1 MNVNMNII
9 IFINMSGAE
18 KNNVT
23 DITADQ
29 AKWETIFSKFK
40 NTNKKKSKER
50 FRRQPGHIDRNS
62 S

>member
-40 NTNKKKSKER
+40 NTNKKNQRKD
-50 FRRQPGHIDRNS
+50 FGDNQVT
-62 S
+62 

>member
-1 MNVNMNII
+1 
-9 IFINMSGAE
+9 MSGAE

-40 NTNKKKSKER
+40 NTNKKNQRKD
-50 FRRQPGHIDRNS
+50 FGDNQVT
-62 S
+62 